1 MNHENS
7 FWGGK
12 QSEAVDKL
20 NADVPAM
27 YEVKDKSRPML
38 EEWRKLGNVYY
49 RHYNDGDPFANKLR
63 YMAARFHT
71 SLRGWSDESLE
82 ALADAVFAAAVLE
95 QQKATEGKLNLDN
108 TVTS

>member
-12 QSEAVDKL
+12 EEAAVNKL
-20 NADVPAM
+20 NQDVPAM
-27 YEVKDKSRPML
+27 YEVKDKKRPML

-63 YMAARFHT
+63 YMAARFNMT
-71 SLRGWSDESLE
+71 LRGWSDESLE
-82 ALADAVFAAAVLE
+82 ELADKVFAAAVFE
-95 QQKATEGKLNLDN
+95 QEQLAK
-108 TVTS
+108 